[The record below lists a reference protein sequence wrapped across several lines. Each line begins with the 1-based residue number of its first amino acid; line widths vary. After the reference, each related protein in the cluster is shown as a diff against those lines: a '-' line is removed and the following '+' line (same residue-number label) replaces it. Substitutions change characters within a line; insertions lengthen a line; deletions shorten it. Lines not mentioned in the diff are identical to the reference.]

1 MDPANA
7 ARGMNDLKTRIV
19 AAAAFPLLPVL
30 FVQGKGVRR
39 HTPRLPDAAGATE
52 GVVPGRGEPL
62 RLVVLGESTVAGIG
76 AGAHDRALTGCV
88 ASALARVTGRP
99 VRWRAAGRSGANA
112 REAAQLVALL
122 GDEPAD
128 AVAIALGVN
137 DTLRFRP
144 RRLWARDVERL
155 VAAIR
160 ARVGP
165 APMALAGVPPMH
177 TFPALP
183 QPLRAVLGAR
193 ARRLDAALA
202 RLPARLPALRHVP
215 MRLDPSAHLFC
226 EDGFHPSE
234 AGYAIWGER
243 IGEEVAEMVEGWRDG
258 PRTPNG

>member
-1 MDPANA
+1 MI
-7 ARGMNDLKTRIV
+7 DLKTRIV

-30 FVQGKGVRR
+30 FVQGRGVRR
-39 HTPRLPDAAGATE
+39 RTPRLPDAAGATE
-52 GVVPGRGEPL
+52 GVVPGHGEPL

-76 AGAHDRALTGCV
+76 AAAHDRALTGRV
-88 ASALARVTGRP
+88 AESLARVTGRP

-112 REAAQLVALL
+112 RESMELVALV

-144 RRLWARDVERL
+144 PPLWASDVARL
-155 VAAIR
+155 VEAIR

-165 APMALAGVPPMH
+165 APVAIAGVPPMH

-215 MRLDPSAHLFC
+215 MRLDPARHLFC
-226 EDGFHPSE
+226 DDGFHPSE

-243 IGEEVAEMVEGWRDG
+243 MGEVLAEMVGGSREGPPPG
-258 PRTPNG
+258 E